1 MKKSAVS
8 KNGKTYKYILTV
20 QDVFSRYLWLRPL
33 TGKSSKLVA
42 RELNKLYTEV
52 GPPRVIQSDNGG
64 EFKQAVDLLCKSL
77 GVKII
82 RGSPYHPQSQGK
94 VERSHR
100 SLRKKINF
108 DLINFS
114 KVGVNWVSK
123 LMEYQKVLN
132 EESMDVLGNQS
143 PFEVFY
149 GRASNALSQSL
160 DGGLSC
166 QESVSSAARISPR
179 ACDFR
184 SNVERARKIRS
195 KAKAS
200 NNVWDKR
207 YIQRRVK
214 GNPPSVYKVGERV
227 LIRFPFSGRTR
238 GIPKKRFVVDGTIIK
253 RNVRLG
259 KYKITYESPTTQK
272 SCCDWVSVEDMTSA
286 TAVEEQRK
294 RAAARRQMSVSTM
307 QKEQKAK
314 KVAHR
319 EKYYIPMTPE
329 DLNQPFSDQ
338 GYHITYNPPGDG
350 NCQFSALARLLQT
363 IGIFRSE
370 ESLRREI
377 VRYLTENPNNQ
388 DGFPCELFAGM
399 PWSQYLASMAQ
410 NGTYGD
416 QITLQAVANLFNVEI
431 VIISTL
437 GPNAKTVIS
446 PQFSTPFASLTLGH
460 FAEDQGIH
468 YVCLTELNHSYGNS
482 SVGGEDVYE
491 KPTNEES
498 NEDEGETISHWAEHE
513 IDNEESIDDEGATN
527 KESYWAAHE
536 MDTDGESNEE
546 ARCIEDLPNEVL
558 EIIID
563 FSLTGSPRNI
573 VDTFNIL
580 SMISK
585 RFRSLTGSFIER
597 LPRLFFDRDASVG
610 YHSMRQ
616 ICKTRGKA
624 SGLVL
629 ALKTIVDHPQWINAW
644 VRLLY
649 TGIAGWFY
657 IQNIIW
663 KNGRR
668 K

>member
-1 MKKSAVS
+1 M
-8 KNGKTYKYILTV
+8 
-20 QDVFSRYLWLRPL
+20 
-33 TGKSSKLVA
+33 
-42 RELNKLYTEV
+42 
-52 GPPRVIQSDNGG
+52 
-64 EFKQAVDLLCKSL
+64 
-77 GVKII
+77 
-82 RGSPYHPQSQGK
+82 
-94 VERSHR
+94 
-100 SLRKKINF
+100 
-108 DLINFS
+108 
-114 KVGVNWVSK
+114 
-123 LMEYQKVLN
+123 
-132 EESMDVLGNQS
+132 
-143 PFEVFY
+143 FY

-166 QESVSSAARISPR
+166 QESVSSAARMSPR
-179 ACDFR
+179 VCDFR

-207 YIQRRVK
+207 YIKRRLK

-307 QKEQKAK
+307 QKKQKAK
-314 KVAHR
+314 KAAHR

-338 GYHITYNPPGDG
+338 GYHITYHPPGDS
-350 NCQFSALARLLQT
+350 NCQFSALAHLLQT
-363 IGIFRSE
+363 IGIFCSE

-388 DGFPCELFAGM
+388 DGFPFELFAGM

-416 QITLQAVANLFNVEI
+416 QITLQAVANLFYFEI
-431 VIISTL
+431 AIISTV

-446 PQFSTPFASLTLGH
+446 PQFSTPFASMTLGH

-468 YVCLTELNHSYGNS
+468 YVCLTELNHSNGNN

-498 NEDEGETISHWAEHE
+498 H
-513 IDNEESIDDEGATN
+513 
-527 KESYWAAHE
+527 WAAHE
-536 MDTDGESNEE
+536 MIG
-546 ARCIEDLPNEVL
+546 
-558 EIIID
+558 
-563 FSLTGSPRNI
+563 GI
-573 VDTFNIL
+573 V
-580 SMISK
+580 SK
-585 RFRSLTGSFIER
+585 ETVCC
-597 LPRLFFDRDASVG
+597 VG
-610 YHSMRQ
+610 
-616 ICKTRGKA
+616 GK
-624 SGLVL
+624 V
-629 ALKTIVDHPQWINAW
+629 KH
-644 VRLLY
+644 
-649 TGIAGWFY
+649 
-657 IQNIIW
+657 
-663 KNGRR
+663 
-668 K
+668 

>member
-132 EESMDVLGNQS
+132 EELMDVLGKQS

-149 GRASNALSQSL
+149 GRASNALSEIS
-160 DGGLSC
+160 DGGLSY

-179 ACDFR
+179 ASDFR
-184 SNVERARKIRS
+184 NNGERIRKIRS
-195 KAKAS
+195 KARAS

-207 YIQRRVK
+207 YIKRRVK

-253 RNVRLG
+253 RNVQFG
-259 KYKITYESPTTQK
+259 KYKITYESPTTEK

-286 TAVEEQRK
+286 TAVEEKRK
-294 RAAARRQMSVSTM
+294 RAAARRQMSLSKT
-307 QKEQKAK
+307 QKEHKAK
-314 KVAHR
+314 KAAHR
-319 EKYYIPMTPE
+319 EKYYIAMTPE
-329 DLNQPFSDQ
+329 DLHQPFSEQ
-338 GYHITYNPPGDG
+338 GFDVTYNPPGDG
-350 NCQFSALARLLQT
+350 NCQFSALAHLLQT
-363 IGIFRSE
+363 IGIFHSE

-377 VRYLTENPNNQ
+377 VRYLAENPNNQ
-388 DGFPCELFAGM
+388 DGFPFELFVGM
-399 PWSQYLASMAQ
+399 PWSQYLTSIAQ

-446 PQFSTPFASLTLGH
+446 PQFSIPFASLTLGH

-468 YVCLTELNHSYGNS
+468 YVCLTALNHNYGNS
-482 SVGGEDVYE
+482 SVGDEDICD

-498 NEDEGETISHWAEHE
+498 Q
-513 IDNEESIDDEGATN
+513 
-527 KESYWAAHE
+527 WAAHE
-536 MDTDGESNEE
+536 IGSGENNEE
-546 ARCIEDLPNEVL
+546 PRSIEDLPNEVL
-558 EIIID
+558 EIIIT

-580 SMISK
+580 SMINK
-585 RFRSLTGSFIER
+585 RFRSLTGSFIQR
-597 LPRLFFDRDASVG
+597 LPRVFFDWDTCVG

-616 ICKTRGKA
+616 ISKTRGKG

-629 ALKTIVDHPQWINAW
+629 ALKNIINHPQWINAW

-649 TGIAGWFY
+649 TGIVGWFY

-663 KNGRR
+663 KNGR
-668 K
+668 KK